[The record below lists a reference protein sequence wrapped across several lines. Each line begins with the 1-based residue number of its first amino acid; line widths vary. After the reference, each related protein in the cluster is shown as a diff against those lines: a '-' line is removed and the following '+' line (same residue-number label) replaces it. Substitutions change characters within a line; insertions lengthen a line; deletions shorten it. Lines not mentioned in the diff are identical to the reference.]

1 MKGIMRKIIAVVAVL
16 SLALCVINVAPYA
29 ASADIAVRVGKT
41 TYMQDD
47 EFTAEIYFPKSYNK
61 VAALD
66 MSLSYDTTKLEIV
79 KVTPGKGLRKARD
92 KQVNGEVFSEN
103 HNIAGKVNWC
113 LSGGNNYVFS
123 NDFAQV
129 TFKVKPLAEHGSCD
143 LKLKINNAYNSG
155 FVDMT
160 DKVTASNAT
169 FTILRNTVN
178 DLTLKL
184 NKDGN
189 GYIITDYLCMTY
201 DTVNIPDEYKGLPI
215 VGIEYAAFMNHAEIK
230 NLTLPS
236 RLQYIGRESFAGCS
250 GIKELVIPQEVTL
263 IDESAFERCTGI
275 EKLTLP
281 LGLETIAMSAFKGC
295 IRITDVE
302 LPFTLKKLGVAAFRD
317 CYTLNTVKISK
328 NTSIGKNA
336 FASCDDGLR
345 FITVADNK
353 NLASYIDSSETK
365 PKTEIVK
372 DISLGTLSGVPEQ
385 QYTKSEI
392 TPAAEIKLTNGAK
405 VEFGKDYRIVYVRNT
420 DIGTAKMYV
429 AGINGYGE
437 GYVTT
442 FEIVCKHPEVSK
454 VISKEASCTT
464 KGNYVV
470 TCKLCGEK
478 FDEEIPAK
486 GHTPSGE
493 WVIKRRPTITKT
505 GEKYMLCTVC
515 RFRVNITELPKAYP
529 DVNGDGKI
537 NSADA
542 LIVLQYSVDLND
554 TIKTEEQFMNADT
567 NGDGRI
573 NSVDALTILKISVGM
588 EKI

>member
-1 MKGIMRKIIAVVAVL
+1 
-16 SLALCVINVAPYA
+16 
-29 ASADIAVRVGKT
+29 
-41 TYMQDD
+41 
-47 EFTAEIYFPKSYNK
+47 
-61 VAALD
+61 
-66 MSLSYDTTKLEIV
+66 
-79 KVTPGKGLRKARD
+79 
-92 KQVNGEVFSEN
+92 
-103 HNIAGKVNWC
+103 
-113 LSGGNNYVFS
+113 
-123 NDFAQV
+123 
-129 TFKVKPLAEHGSCD
+129 
-143 LKLKINNAYNSG
+143 
-155 FVDMT
+155 
-160 DKVTASNAT
+160 
-169 FTILRNTVN
+169 
-178 DLTLKL
+178 
-184 NKDGN
+184 
-189 GYIITDYLCMTY
+189 
-201 DTVNIPDEYKGLPI
+201 
-215 VGIEYAAFMNHAEIK
+215 
-230 NLTLPS
+230 
-236 RLQYIGRESFAGCS
+236 
-250 GIKELVIPQEVTL
+250 
-263 IDESAFERCTGI
+263 
-275 EKLTLP
+275 
-281 LGLETIAMSAFKGC
+281 MSAFKGC

-336 FASCDDGLR
+336 FASCDDGLK